1 MQATGLAVPGP
12 VASSFLSGMP
22 SLMTRLDA
30 VISVVDAL
38 NAERHLA
45 RPKEP
50 PPPQGGIRILELAGV
65 GGKADQAAEPNEVMQ
80 QIAFADMILLNKV
93 RRARPS
99 LPPSL
104 SVPPSLSLSV
114 CVCVCVCVCVY
125 GCVGLMLSSHAYL
138 VCARHTTPRCSAEQ
152 PCIPRVCAAHDT
164 RCSAG
169 AGRCQGHHTC
179 VAVAYHPL
187 MCGHALG
194 MHARPPVGGALRTRV
209 AQCAGGTHHKAQPS
223 R

>member
-104 SVPPSLSLSV
+104 SLSLSLCVCVFVRVCVYV
-114 CVCVCVCVCVY
+114 CVCVCVQLC
-125 GCVGLMLSSHAYL
+125 GSD
-138 VCARHTTPRCSAEQ
+138 AEQ
-152 PCIPRVCAAHDT
+152 PCIPRVCAAHD
-164 RCSAG
+164 A
-169 AGRCQGHHTC
+169 
-179 VAVAYHPL
+179 PL
-187 MCGHALG
+187 LC
-194 MHARPPVGGALRTRV
+194 
-209 AQCAGGTHHKAQPS
+209 
-223 R
+223 

>member
-65 GGKADQAAEPNEVMQ
+65 GGKADQAATAAAEPNEVMQ

-104 SVPPSLSLSV
+104 SLSLCVCVCVRVCVYV
-114 CVCVCVCVCVY
+114 CVCVCVQLC
-125 GCVGLMLSSHAYL
+125 GSD
-138 VCARHTTPRCSAEQ
+138 AEQ
-152 PCIPRVCAAHDT
+152 PCIPRVCAAHD
-164 RCSAG
+164 A
-169 AGRCQGHHTC
+169 
-179 VAVAYHPL
+179 PL
-187 MCGHALG
+187 LC
-194 MHARPPVGGALRTRV
+194 
-209 AQCAGGTHHKAQPS
+209 
-223 R
+223 

>member
-1 MQATGLAVPGP
+1 MHARTHARTHACMQATGLAVPGP

-50 PPPQGGIRILELAGV
+50 PQGGVRILELAVGVV
-65 GGKADQAAEPNEVMQ
+65 GGKADQAAAAEPNEVMQ

-99 LPPSL
+99 LPF
-104 SVPPSLSLSV
+104 
-114 CVCVCVCVCVY
+114 CVCVCVY

-138 VCARHTTPRCSAEQ
+138 VCA
-152 PCIPRVCAAHDT
+152 AHDAPLLC
-164 RCSAG
+164 RCWATVG
-169 AGRCQGHHTC
+169 AKTT
-179 VAVAYHPL
+179 
-187 MCGHALG
+187 
-194 MHARPPVGGALRTRV
+194 ARVWLSII
-209 AQCAGGTHHKAQPS
+209 H
-223 R
+223 